1 MLAQSWVTAC
11 LSALLIPAT
20 LAQAPKHASEA
31 PGHSSPG
38 AGPSSSQPGLDGAN
52 KLPDGIQILDAPDG
66 RQIVLAPSHEG
77 KGITC
82 FFLAVRGPHDIQLIF
97 EKVTKPTERQVSA
110 ALYVKRDRPSPFVP
124 QWSKSEAAAPGAG
137 MLYGFT
143 MSAGGKH
150 PATAFSPWGD
160 RNFEE
165 FSLAALEALLERCWN
180 WSEAAAKEDLVV
192 ERKRIGNLDV
202 MRQEFW
208 FERKM
213 GEPATLIVHEP
224 NATAANSPKSMQFDM
239 DRVLL
244 GWTVV
249 KHRRALV
256 SRSIDKDRSKE
267 AEKKRADEVLD
278 NIPLKGDGA
287 AVSSGGPNLKI
298 SFTPGGLTSPVASDL
313 RNKLEEAKC
322 LPIVDRG
329 ESTHNLRIVAATGE
343 VSAVP
348 SRSPV
353 RVNGV
358 TFSFVT
364 KLATSWALT
373 SKGREVV
380 SGTAK
385 ADSSSFELNVPSVR
399 GRNGRSRDPSSEE
412 AVNYAIEK
420 NREALARQSTEVRQK
435 IVTQIAEA
443 ASPHLR

>member
-1 MLAQSWVTAC
+1 M
-11 LSALLIPAT
+11 
-20 LAQAPKHASEA
+20 
-31 PGHSSPG
+31 
-38 AGPSSSQPGLDGAN
+38 
-52 KLPDGIQILDAPDG
+52 
-66 RQIVLAPSHEG
+66 
-77 KGITC
+77 
-82 FFLAVRGPHDIQLIF
+82 IF
-97 EKVTKPTERQVSA
+97 EKVTKPTERMVSA

-124 QWSKSEAAAPGAG
+124 QWSNSEAVAPGAG

-143 MSAGGKH
+143 MSAGGNH

-192 ERKRIGNLDV
+192 ERKRIGSLDV

-213 GEPATLIVHEP
+213 GEPAMLIVHES
-224 NATAANSPKSMQFDM
+224 NATAANSPKSIRFDM

-244 GWTVV
+244 GWTVLQN
-249 KHRRALV
+249 RRALT
-256 SRSIDKDRSKE
+256 SRSIDNLRSKE
-267 AEKKRADEVLD
+267 TEKKRADEILD

-287 AVSSGGPNLKI
+287 AVSNRPNLKI
-298 SFTPGGLTSPVASDL
+298 SYTPGELTIPVASDL
-313 RNKLEEAKC
+313 RKQLEDAKV

-329 ESTHNLRIVAATGE
+329 ETTHNLRIVSATME
-343 VSAVP
+343 LSAVP

-364 KLATSWALT
+364 RLAASWALT
-373 SKGREVV
+373 SKGREVS

-385 ADSSSFELNVPSVR
+385 ADSSSFDLKVPFAR
-399 GRNGRSRDPSSEE
+399 ARNGRTRDPSSQE

-420 NREALARQSTEVRQK
+420 NREALARQSAEVRQK
-435 IVTQIAEA
+435 IVAQIAEA
-443 ASPHLR
+443 ASPHFR